1 MAALACAALGGGWY
15 LGLAPIGA
23 DLPVVAQL
31 GGPGPDLPRRRAPN
45 LALDMIFTADG
56 EALVTRQEDGQVMRW
71 AIATGRARKLGRTEG
86 AFAFCPARDLLLVG
100 DAGRRIVIEDGSDR
114 RIRVAGANG
123 DHAAW
128 SADCSRFALVESGD
142 RTIEIRR
149 TRDYGL
155 IARGTS
161 DRPPR
166 NGMAFAP
173 NGHRVAIAA
182 GTYRDRR
189 GHRTR
194 LELFDEDGAGGFT
207 SLRTLGDDAVVLG
220 IWRTAFL
227 GGRDRLVTAAQVDGD
242 AGLRVFDVLSAA
254 TVWQRDGF
262 DAYWVRALAVSA
274 DGALVASGD
283 EKGWLRLWDGRSGT
297 KLGERNAGQ
306 VIQSLA
312 LSPDGMRVAAGL
324 GDGTVVIARRRDI
337 VP

>member
-1 MAALACAALGGGWY
+1 MAALACTALGGGWY
-15 LGLAPIGA
+15 FGLAPASA

-31 GGPGPDLPRRRAPN
+31 GGPGPELPRRRAPN

-71 AIATGRARKLGRTEG
+71 TIATGQARKLGRTEG
-86 AFAFCPARDLLLVG
+86 AFAFCPARELLLVG

-128 SADCSRFALVESGD
+128 SADCSRFALVESED
-142 RTIEIRR
+142 RTIEIRH
-149 TRDYGL
+149 TRDHGL
-155 IARGTS
+155 VARGTS
-161 DRPPR
+161 ERPPR

-173 NGHRVAIAA
+173 DGRRVAIAA

-194 LELFDEDGAGGFT
+194 LDLYDDDGAGGFT
-207 SLRTLGDDAVVLG
+207 LLRSLGDDEVILG

-227 GGRDRLVTAAQVDGD
+227 GGSDHLVTAAQVDGD
-242 AGLRVFDVLSAA
+242 AGLRVFGLAPAA

-274 DGALVASGD
+274 DGAFVASGD
-283 EKGWLRLWDGRSGT
+283 EKGWLRLWDGKSGA

-312 LSPDGMRVAAGL
+312 LSPDGTRVAAGL
-324 GDGTVVIARRRDI
+324 WDGTVIVARRRDI